1 MSFLILYNY
10 FDFHVSQLNQV
21 FQSQDGLLSDRKKR
35 WVLTSRKRDVVLR
48 GMQRYGPFSVIFRAL
63 FTKWLIFRHTLS
75 HSPVIQNYCYIF
87 LLYVYTHTHT
97 HTHIVIFVQ
106 SPRHVRLFVTPWIA
120 ACQTTLSFT
129 ISWSLPKFKVKK
141 KKWTVFL
148 CILFPSLYSL
158 QPNINS

>member
-1 MSFLILYNY
+1 MG
-10 FDFHVSQLNQV
+10 VNQQDERCCAQRNAEIWPIQCD
-21 FQSQDGLLSDRKKR
+21 FQS
-35 WVLTSRKRDVVLR
+35 
-48 GMQRYGPFSVIFRAL
+48 PFHQVAYLQTYFITQSCY
-63 FTKWLIFRHTLS
+63 TKL
-75 HSPVIQNYCYIF
+75 
-87 LLYVYTHTHT
+87 LLYIPLICIHTHTHT
-97 HTHIVIFVQ
+97 HTHIVIVVQ

>member
-1 MSFLILYNY
+1 M
-10 FDFHVSQLNQV
+10 
-21 FQSQDGLLSDRKKR
+21 
-35 WVLTSRKRDVVLR
+35 LTSRKRDVMLR

-75 HSPVIQNYCYIF
+75 HIPVIQNYCYIF
-87 LLYVYTHTHT
+87 LLYVYKHKHTHTHT
-97 HTHIVIFVQ
+97 HTHTYIYCYCCSVTQACPTLCDPMDCSMPGHPVLNHLLDFAQVQ
-106 SPRHVRLFVTPWIA
+106 G
-120 ACQTTLSFT
+120 
-129 ISWSLPKFKVKK
+129 KKK

>member
-35 WVLTSRKRDVVLR
+35 WVLTSRTRDVVLR

-97 HTHIVIFVQ
+97 HTYCYCCSVTQACPTLCDPMDCSMPDHPVLHHLLEFAQVQ
-106 SPRHVRLFVTPWIA
+106 G
-120 ACQTTLSFT
+120 
-129 ISWSLPKFKVKK
+129 KK
-141 KKWTVFL
+141 KKNGQYFFASYFH
-148 CILFPSLYSL
+148 LFIPFN
-158 QPNINS
+158 QT